1 MFFLGSRAGRIDEA
15 VTTEQRALELAR
27 RLGHRGNEARALY
40 FLGNIHGYGP
50 SPNPDQ
56 ARDSYQQ
63 PVRLAHE
70 LGMRPLLAQCHLA
83 LGELA
88 GKAGNRPEAQEHV
101 NRAAE
106 VFRKTG
112 MQFWLRKAEAAS
124 QAL

>member
-1 MFFLGSRAGRIDEA
+1 LFFLGSRAGRIDEA

-63 PVRLAHE
+63 AVRLAHE

-88 GKAGNRPEAQEHV
+88 GKASNTPHAQQHLTV
-101 NRAAE
+101 AAE
-106 VFRKTG
+106 MFRKMG
-112 MQFWLRKAEAAS
+112 MQFWLRKAEAS
-124 QAL
+124 FQTV